1 MILIKWMKSTHANR
15 VDYDIQLAILSLHA
29 QPQAPLT
36 WERAFGHCSCRVVT
50 MCSICSELSR
60 EKFCANWVFFSLD
73 GILHVK
79 TAATQKTCSFQEL
92 WFTPQYKTYACWAM
106 PSTFPRRARRTALPR
121 LSLPFPPGYREC
133 SCSKSASCPRRTRRR
148 PDICCLLIFA
158 TGGNK
163 TKVKTLTVDKS
174 IGFLTISG

>member
-1 MILIKWMKSTHANR
+1 MISSWPFSPYIRSPKHRLLEREPS
-15 VDYDIQLAILSLHA
+15 DIAPAGWSQCALFALSSAGRSFARIGSSSLWTGFYMWRLQQL
-29 QPQAPLT
+29 
-36 WERAFGHCSCRVVT
+36 
-50 MCSICSELSR
+50 
-60 EKFCANWVFFSLD
+60 
-73 GILHVK
+73 
-79 TAATQKTCSFQEL
+79 KTCSFQEL

-121 LSLPFPPGYREC
+121 LLLLFLPGYREC
-133 SCSKSASCPRRTRRR
+133 SCSRSASCPRRTRRR